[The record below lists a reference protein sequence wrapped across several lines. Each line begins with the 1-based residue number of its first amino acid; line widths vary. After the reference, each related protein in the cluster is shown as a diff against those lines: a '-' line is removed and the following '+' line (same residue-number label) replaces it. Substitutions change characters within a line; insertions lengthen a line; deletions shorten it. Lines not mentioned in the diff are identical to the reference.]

1 MILNAIY
8 DMGSGEDED
17 EKVRLFKVGD
27 LVRLSPH
34 LFPPEVGSTSYYSI
48 VPMKEDVI
56 GIVTS
61 LKDPMKWLNDY
72 DIPKYIGEGPL
83 NITLQYYEIMWLDG
97 MHPTAEKHYDLEL
110 VSAAVTGSR

>member
-1 MILNAIY
+1 
-8 DMGSGEDED
+8 MGDSEEEEEDI
-17 EKVRLFKVGD
+17 RLFKVGD

-34 LFPPEVGSTSYYSI
+34 LFPPEVGSTAYYSV

-56 GIVTS
+56 GIVIS
-61 LKDPMKWLNDY
+61 LKDPLKWINDY
-72 DIPKYIGEGPL
+72 EIPTYIGEGPL
-83 NITLQYYEIMWLDG
+83 GVTLQYYEVMWLDG